1 MTIAKI
7 EFQFIIF
14 RKMKMKEKDGTVNV
28 NLKMIDETVIR
39 EKQLP

>member
-1 MTIAKI
+1 M
-7 EFQFIIF
+7 F